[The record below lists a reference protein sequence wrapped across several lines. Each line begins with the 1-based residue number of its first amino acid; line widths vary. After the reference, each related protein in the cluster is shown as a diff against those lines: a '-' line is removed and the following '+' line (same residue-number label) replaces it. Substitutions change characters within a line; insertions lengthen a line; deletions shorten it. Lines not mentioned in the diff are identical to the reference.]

1 MYMMG
6 MNVKDDYLDFVCY
19 RLWVEDFFSNI
30 CIVWIG
36 LFIWIVYNI
45 MVDKVLLKIIKYVE
59 VLLLINIKD
68 KIYMRLDKL
77 YLNFDVFIVLKW

>member
-6 MNVKDDYLDFVCY
+6 MNVQFLDFVCY
-19 RLWVEDFFSNI
+19 RLCVEGFFSNI

-45 MVDKVLLKIIKYVE
+45 MVDKVLLKIIKFVE

-77 YLNFDVFIVLKW
+77 YLNFDVFVVLKW

>member
-1 MYMMG
+1 
-6 MNVKDDYLDFVCY
+6 
-19 RLWVEDFFSNI
+19 
-30 CIVWIG
+30 
-36 LFIWIVYNI
+36 